1 MNSVRY
7 IKDIMTSSLIQASID
22 KTFDDVL
29 KLMYQHQVSSVVIVE
44 DKHPI
49 GICSYLDVIN
59 AISNHKS
66 KQDIKLSE
74 IINKNI
80 TTIYQDESIYDA
92 YQKLIQSGQ
101 RHLVVLDANNHIAG
115 ILTGSDLFKHIEF
128 NEQLKF
134 KTIFDLSPDAILI
147 INPNDLSIVNFNSKA
162 INQLGFSSSE
172 LLTLKISD
180 LDPITTPFYT
190 NDGVAELEKF
200 GHTIFESKQ
209 RVKNGSF
216 IDVQVFLNTITYNE
230 EKLIIAF
237 YKDITQEKLYESKLT
252 KITNY
257 DSLTGLASQY
267 LFKSYLKHILLKRNM
282 NDRFVGVLKID
293 IDDFGNINNS
303 LGHDIGDEVL
313 QLVSTKI
320 YTFLRQEDLIGRFES
335 DLLSRFGGDEFGV
348 IIEDLKHKEDLII
361 IASRIIS
368 NFNKLIV
375 LQNGFELY
383 LSISIGISVVPYGSA
398 TVEEV
403 IDFADIALRNTKAVQ
418 KGGFMFYDD
427 TLSKI
432 AKEKLETEMKLRQV
446 VENNELQVY
455 YQPQVEIK
463 TGKIKGVEALVRWIN
478 KDGVIISPASFIP
491 MAEDVGCIFKI
502 GRWVLCEACKTA
514 KTWFDD
520 GCDFILSVNLSMQQI
535 LHDDII
541 ESIKEILESA
551 KFPAEKL
558 ELEITESS
566 MMADPARV
574 IYTLYKIKSLG
585 VKLAID
591 DFGTGYSSLAYLKKF
606 PIDTLKIDKSFI
618 DDLPNDKDSI
628 ALVKTILAMAKA
640 LGYKTIAEGVEN
652 AEQLDFLRLLECDLY
667 QGYLKSQPINKHDFK
682 KLIREESV

>member
-1 MNSVRY
+1 MNNERY
-7 IKDIMTSSLIQASID
+7 VKDIMTTSLIHASINSS
-22 KTFDDVL
+22 FDDIL
-29 KLMYQHQVSSVVIVE
+29 KLMYNNQVSSVVIVN
-44 DKHPI
+44 DKSPI
-49 GICSYLDVIN
+49 GICSYLDIIN
-59 AISNHKS
+59 AISEHNS
-66 KQDIKLSE
+66 KEDIKLSE
-74 IINKNI
+74 ITNKNI
-80 TTIYQDESIYDA
+80 TTIYQNESIYDA

-101 RHLVVLDANNHIAG
+101 RHLIVLDENHHTSG

-147 INPNDLSIVNFNSKA
+147 IDPNNLSIVNFNNKA
-162 INQLGFSSSE
+162 VNQLGFAPNE
-172 LLTLKISD
+172 LLNLKISD

-200 GHTIFESKQ
+200 GHTTFESKQ
-209 RVKNGSF
+209 RVKNGTF
-216 IDVQVFLNTITYNE
+216 IDVQVFLNTITYNDQ
-230 EKLIIAF
+230 KLIIAF
-237 YKDITQEKLYESKLT
+237 CKDITQEKIYESKLT

-267 LFKSYLKHILLKRNM
+267 LFKSYLKHILLKRDM
-282 NDRFVGVLKID
+282 SDRFLGVLKID
-293 IDDFGNINNS
+293 IDDFRNINNS

-320 YTFLRQEDLIGRFES
+320 HTFLRQEDLIGRFES

-348 IIEDLKHKEDLII
+348 IIEDLQYKEDLII

-368 NFNKLIV
+368 DFNKLIV
-375 LQNGFELY
+375 LKNGFELY
-383 LSISIGISVVPYGSA
+383 LSISIGISVVPYGSSTA
-398 TVEEV
+398 EEV

-446 VENNELQVY
+446 VENDELQVY

-502 GRWVLCEACKTA
+502 GRWVLCEACKTT
-514 KTWFDD
+514 KVWFDE

-541 ESIKEILESA
+541 ESIKEIIENTN
-551 KFPAEKL
+551 FPPHKL
-558 ELEITESS
+558 ELEITESG

-606 PIDTLKIDKSFI
+606 PIDVLKIDKSFI

-628 ALVKTILAMAKA
+628 AIVKTILAMAKA

-652 AEQLDFLRLLECDLY
+652 TEQLDFLRLLECDLY

-682 KLIREESV
+682 RLIMEESV